1 MLRVTSMAIQERE
14 GWQGWGHLDVGHPA
28 MVVGLK
34 GHPALIDLARPR
46 HVPQHLLHVDVLVP
60 VASNNS
66 AIRHC
71 CAQDGGSSCNLA
83 DNESRTTHNS
93 SVLCLLL
100 S

>member
-34 GHPALIDLARPR
+34 GHPALVDLAPPR

-60 VASNNS
+60 APSRNS
-66 AIRHC
+66 TIGPR
-71 CAQDGGSSCNLA
+71 CAQEGGSSCNLA
-83 DNESRTTHNS
+83 DDESRTTQNPW
-93 SVLCLLL
+93 VLCVRL
-100 S
+100 